1 MITTTVE
8 MNTPSLEEIK
18 DAWNV
23 TRKTVVTGEMG
34 WKILQRCPS
43 FKFKGS
49 NVGYT
54 DKLNVIYS
62 PLCKDNEVLVV
73 NDAKFGDEI
82 FQAVWDKTFN

>member
-1 MITTTVE
+1 MLKERET
-8 MNTPSLEEIK
+8 IK
-18 DAWNV
+18 
-23 TRKTVVTGEMG
+23 RKTVVTGEQG
-34 WKILQRCPS
+34 WKILQRCHS
-43 FKFKGS
+43 FRFKGS

>member
-8 MNTPSLEEIK
+8 MSTPSLEEIK

-23 TRKTVVTGEMG
+23 TRKTVVTGEQG

-49 NVGYT
+49 NVGYISSSAST
-54 DKLNVIYS
+54 EANL
-62 PLCKDNEVLVV
+62 
-73 NDAKFGDEI
+73 
-82 FQAVWDKTFN
+82 TFPVK

>member
-1 MITTTVE
+1 MLKERET
-8 MNTPSLEEIK
+8 IK
-18 DAWNV
+18 
-23 TRKTVVTGEMG
+23 RKMVVTGEMG

-82 FQAVWDKTFN
+82 FQAVWDKTFNQKG